1 MTPPSAPTKDVHIL
15 ILGSSEFITLQGK
28 GELSLQIA
36 LRLLIADLKMGRL
49 SWIIQ
54 LSPMEPQGSLRGEEN
69 RSEWLDANRI
79 PLAFAGFCWL

>member
-1 MTPPSAPTKDVHIL
+1 M
-15 ILGSSEFITLQGK
+15 
-28 GELSLQIA
+28 QIA

-69 RSEWLDANRI
+69 RSEWLGVNRI
-79 PLAFAGFCWL
+79 PLAFAGFEDGGLEEKL